1 MFKVGIDLDDDGD
14 IAGKKTGNQH
24 TTHSSAVPASSA
36 PSSYLAAAQGAVDH
50 DAAPPSAPH
59 SHFVSSSAASSSATR
74 TDTSPSSEE
83 LSSLRLACQAIW
95 DLDENRLQPNKEYE
109 LNLQGG
115 KTSTWDK
122 DDDAHHSLFS
132 RLDMSAVK
140 RIATYRSFIELL
152 DNYER
157 STVRGRSM
165 LQDRGRRV
173 IHC

>member
-1 MFKVGIDLDDDGD
+1 MGVSVRGKRKCSAVMDFVKNLIVDKIEQKVGIDLDDDGD

-74 TDTSPSSEE
+74 TDTSPSS
-83 LSSLRLACQAIW
+83 
-95 DLDENRLQPNKEYE
+95 YE

-140 RIATYRSFIELL
+140 
-152 DNYER
+152 
-157 STVRGRSM
+157 
-165 LQDRGRRV
+165 
-173 IHC
+173 